1 MVKTQTLATL
11 TDARVKRWRQRF
23 LRSLRRV
30 PNVKA
35 ACAAANISRQTAYRN
50 RHDDAEFS
58 VAWQD
63 ALDASV
69 DELEAVAF
77 KLALKGDV
85 NLIQFMLRAHRPAIY
100 KETQRRELTG
110 ADGQPL
116 AGKIIFLPAKGSG
129 DE

>member
-1 MVKTQTLATL
+1 MTKKGKTLATL

-23 LRSLRRV
+23 LRSLRKV

-35 ACAAANISRQTAYRN
+35 ACAAASVSRQTAYRN

-58 VAWQD
+58 AAWQD

-77 KLALKGDV
+77 KIALEGDPQ
-85 NLIQFMLRAHRPAIY
+85 LLQFMLRCHRSDVY
-100 KETQRRELTG
+100 KETSRHEIDARLCGIVLVPEKENRE
-110 ADGQPL
+110 P
-116 AGKIIFLPAKGSG
+116 
-129 DE
+129 